1 VSGLTV
7 ARDPEEAAGA
17 AAEMLAEIIEQSRAE
32 RGVAHLALAGGSTPR
47 RIYELL
53 ALRLDSFDGV
63 ELWFGDERAVP
74 PEHPDSNYAMVAETL
89 LAAVSIPPD
98 RVHRMEG
105 ELQPEEAAA
114 RYTEALERG
123 LPADAE
129 GIPVLDVAL
138 LGVGEDGHTASIFP
152 GDMKPMAGGL
162 CVAVHHAPKPPT
174 ERLTLT
180 FDAFAAARRLVIV
193 ATGEAKREAA
203 AAVVEG
209 GHFEMPASLVAGP
222 NAHVIL
228 DEAAAP
234 DLSALEE
241 GTAASPPLQHVSLET
256 RPGDVTACR
265 DFYRLL
271 GFEVTAAPGEL
282 AMRSVWLERA
292 GHQIHLLMAEDPV
305 VPPRAHFAVLLDDYE
320 GTLATLEAAGHEV
333 GARAEHW
340 GSPRAY
346 VRDPGGHLVEVMAF
360 APLPLS
366 DEGVELR

>member
-1 VSGLTV
+1 MSELTV
-7 ARDPEEAAGA
+7 CRDAEEAAGT
-17 AAEMLAEIIEQSRAE
+17 AAEMLVEILEEARAE

-53 ALRLDSFDGV
+53 AVRLESFDGV

-74 PEHPDSNYAMVAETL
+74 HEHPDSNYALVAETL
-89 LAAVSIPPD
+89 LAAASIPPE

-105 ELQPEEAAA
+105 EREPDVAAA
-114 RYTEALERG
+114 RYAQELERG
-123 LPADAE
+123 LPADE
-129 GIPVLDVAL
+129 DGFPVLDVAL

-152 GDMKPMAGGL
+152 GDMTPMAGGL
-162 CVAVHHAPKPPT
+162 CVAVHGAPKPPPD
-174 ERLTLT
+174 RITLT

-222 NAHVIL
+222 RAHVIL

-234 DLSALEE
+234 DLSALEDRI
-241 GTAASPPLQHVSLET
+241 AASPPLQHVSLET
-256 RPGDVTACR
+256 RPAEVSACR

-271 GFEVTAAPGEL
+271 GFEATLAPGEL
-282 AMRSVWLERA
+282 ALRSVWLERA
-292 GHQIHLLMAEDPV
+292 GHQIHLLLADDPV
-305 VPPRAHFAVLLDDYE
+305 VPPRSHFAVLLDDYE
-320 GTLATLEAAGHEV
+320 GTLAALTAAGHEV
-333 GARAEHW
+333 EPRAEHW

-346 VRDPGGHLVEVMAF
+346 VRDPAGHLLELMAF
-360 APLPLS
+360 APPPLP